1 MKIVVSYINSIY
13 DIRKTIKKIDLSIA
27 DGIHVD
33 LMDGMYVANNNLNV
47 SLLPELFKGISKPLD
62 IHLMVLKPSKYLD
75 ILYKLIPDCIYIHP
89 ETEQD
94 PIAVIKNIKE
104 HCHVGIVINPNQ
116 NIEGFKDYLKY
127 INRVLLMSVIPGK
140 GGQKFIENTKYDAQN
155 RVESTI
161 RIATTTVE
169 GDLILYDLSYDGENY
184 TLKSDYTRD
193 NYMAEENRKVV
204 INDDIPGEFYTVNLI
219 GTDGAVELM
228 LLLVAQLSQEYNII
242 NENNDVYI
250 TTLDG
255 KKYED
260 INIISYPS
268 DATVYP
274 VAPEFRAE
282 VLEVFDNV
290 MWIKPI
296 ENGEGLGD
304 KLLINT
310 QGNDFEVGDTVRV
323 IFTGLIRDT
332 YPAQIEV
339 ISVEKFEIY
348 NN

>member
-1 MKIVVSYINSIY
+1 MKN
-13 DIRKTIKKIDLSIA
+13 KI
-27 DGIHVD
+27 
-33 LMDGMYVANNNLNV
+33 
-47 SLLPELFKGISKPLD
+47 
-62 IHLMVLKPSKYLD
+62 
-75 ILYKLIPDCIYIHP
+75 LI
-89 ETEQD
+89 
-94 PIAVIKNIKE
+94 
-104 HCHVGIVINPNQ
+104 GIVIFIALAVAIGLVLFSLGVFNDDETIANNIYNGIETNYNTLNNNEVGNNVTGNQ
-116 NIEGFKDYLKY
+116 IDTKNASLEELPQSYTIEQAIKDGCFTVTYYTVYNKEYLD
-127 INRVLLMSVIPGK
+127 N
-140 GGQKFIENTKYDAQN
+140 FIENTKHDAQN
-155 RVESTI
+155 RVASSI
-161 RIATTTVE
+161 RIVATTVE
-169 GDLILYDLSYDGENY
+169 GNLILYDLSYDGEKY

-193 NYMAEENRKVV
+193 KYMAEEERKVV

-219 GTDGAVELM
+219 ETDGAVELM
-228 LLLVAQLSQEYNII
+228 LLLVVQPSQEYNII

-260 INIISYPS
+260 INIVSYPQ

>member
-1 MKIVVSYINSIY
+1 MKNKILIGIIIFIALAV
-13 DIRKTIKKIDLSIA
+13 TIGLVLFSLGFFKDDDTK
-27 DGIHVD
+27 
-33 LMDGMYVANNNLNV
+33 ANNIYNGIETNYNTLNNNEVGNNVTGNQIDTKNASLEELPQNYTIEQAIKDGCFTVTYYAVYNKDNL
-47 SLLPELFKGISKPLD
+47 D
-62 IHLMVLKPSKYLD
+62 D
-75 ILYKLIPDCIYIHP
+75 
-89 ETEQD
+89 
-94 PIAVIKNIKE
+94 
-104 HCHVGIVINPNQ
+104 
-116 NIEGFKDYLKY
+116 
-127 INRVLLMSVIPGK
+127 
-140 GGQKFIENTKYDAQN
+140 FIEKTSVNNTN
-155 RVESTI
+155 READSI
-161 RIATTTVE
+161 RIAASTVE

-193 NYMAEENRKVV
+193 NYMAEDDRKVV
-204 INDDIPGEFYTVNLI
+204 INDDIPGRFYTIALRQDGETMRLELI
-219 GTDGAVELM
+219 LTAE
-228 LLLVAQLSQEYNII
+228 ASQKE
-242 NENNDVYI
+242 E
-250 TTLDG
+250 G
-255 KKYED
+255 KIYED
-260 INIISYPS
+260 INIVSYPLN
-268 DATVYP
+268 ATAYP
-274 VAPEFRAE
+274 VGPEFRAE

>member
-1 MKIVVSYINSIY
+1 MKN
-13 DIRKTIKKIDLSIA
+13 KI
-27 DGIHVD
+27 
-33 LMDGMYVANNNLNV
+33 
-47 SLLPELFKGISKPLD
+47 
-62 IHLMVLKPSKYLD
+62 
-75 ILYKLIPDCIYIHP
+75 LI
-89 ETEQD
+89 
-94 PIAVIKNIKE
+94 
-104 HCHVGIVINPNQ
+104 GIVIFIALAVTIGLVLFSLGVFNDDETIANNIYNGIETNYNALNNNEVGNNVTGNQ
-116 NIEGFKDYLKY
+116 IDTKNASLEELPQSYTIEQAIKDGCFTVTYYSVYNKEYLD
-127 INRVLLMSVIPGK
+127 N
-140 GGQKFIENTKYDAQN
+140 FIEKTKHDAQN
-155 RVESTI
+155 RVASTI

-204 INDDIPGEFYTVNLI
+204 INNDVPGRFYTIALRQ
-219 GTDGAVELM
+219 DGETIRLE
-228 LLLVAQLSQEYNII
+228 LLLIAEASQKE
-242 NENNDVYI
+242 E
-250 TTLDG
+250 G
-255 KKYED
+255 KIYED
-260 INIISYPS
+260 INIVSYPLN
-268 DATVYP
+268 ATAYP
-274 VAPEFRAE
+274 DGPEFRAE

>member
-1 MKIVVSYINSIY
+1 MKNKILIGVAIFISLAVVVVLVLFSF
-13 DIRKTIKKIDLSIA
+13 
-27 DGIHVD
+27 GIFKD
-33 LMDGMYVANNNLNV
+33 DKDMANNTYNGIEIKYNNV
-47 SLLPELFKGISKPLD
+47 SNNEAGNNSSTNQIDTKNARLEDLPQNYTIEQAIKDGCFTVTYYAVYNKEFLD
-62 IHLMVLKPSKYLD
+62 
-75 ILYKLIPDCIYIHP
+75 
-89 ETEQD
+89 
-94 PIAVIKNIKE
+94 N
-104 HCHVGIVINPNQ
+104 
-116 NIEGFKDYLKY
+116 
-127 INRVLLMSVIPGK
+127 
-140 GGQKFIENTKYDAQN
+140 FIENTKYDAQN

-323 IFTGLIRDT
+323 IYTGLIRET
-332 YPAQIEV
+332 YPVQIEV

-348 NN
+348 N

>member
-1 MKIVVSYINSIY
+1 MKN
-13 DIRKTIKKIDLSIA
+13 KI
-27 DGIHVD
+27 
-33 LMDGMYVANNNLNV
+33 
-47 SLLPELFKGISKPLD
+47 
-62 IHLMVLKPSKYLD
+62 
-75 ILYKLIPDCIYIHP
+75 LI
-89 ETEQD
+89 
-94 PIAVIKNIKE
+94 
-104 HCHVGIVINPNQ
+104 GIVIFIALAVAIGLVLFSLGVFNDDETIANNIYNGIETNYNTLNNNEVGNNVTGNQ
-116 NIEGFKDYLKY
+116 IDTKNASLEELPQNYTIEQAIKDGCFTVTYY
-127 INRVLLMSVIPGK
+127 SVCNK
-140 GGQKFIENTKYDAQN
+140 ENLDDFIEKTSVNNTN
-155 RVESTI
+155 READSI
-161 RIATTTVE
+161 RIAASTVE
-169 GDLILYDLSYDGENY
+169 GDLILYDLIFDGEKY

-193 NYMAEENRKVV
+193 KYMAEEERKVV

-219 GTDGAVELM
+219 ETDGAVELM
-228 LLLVAQLSQEYNII
+228 LLLVVQPSQEYNII

-260 INIISYPS
+260 INIVSYPQ

-323 IFTGLIRDT
+323 IYTGFIRDT
-332 YPAQIEV
+332 YPAQIDV
-339 ISVEKFEIY
+339 ISLEKFEIY
-348 NN
+348 N

>member
-1 MKIVVSYINSIY
+1 MKNKILIGVAIFISLAVVVVLVLFSF
-13 DIRKTIKKIDLSIA
+13 
-27 DGIHVD
+27 GIFKD
-33 LMDGMYVANNNLNV
+33 DKDMANNTYNEIEIKYNNV
-47 SLLPELFKGISKPLD
+47 SNNEAGNNSSTNQIDTKNARLEDLPQNYTIEQAIKDGCFTVTYYAVYNKEFLD
-62 IHLMVLKPSKYLD
+62 
-75 ILYKLIPDCIYIHP
+75 
-89 ETEQD
+89 
-94 PIAVIKNIKE
+94 N
-104 HCHVGIVINPNQ
+104 
-116 NIEGFKDYLKY
+116 
-127 INRVLLMSVIPGK
+127 
-140 GGQKFIENTKYDAQN
+140 FIENTKYDAQN

-323 IFTGLIRDT
+323 IYTGLIRET
-332 YPAQIEV
+332 YPVQIEV

-348 NN
+348 N

>member
-1 MKIVVSYINSIY
+1 MKNKILIGIIIFIALAV
-13 DIRKTIKKIDLSIA
+13 TIGLVLFSLGFFKDDDTK
-27 DGIHVD
+27 
-33 LMDGMYVANNNLNV
+33 ANNIYNGIETNYNTLNNNEVGNNVTGNQIDTKNASLEELPQNYTIEQAIKDGCFTVTYYAVYNKENL
-47 SLLPELFKGISKPLD
+47 D
-62 IHLMVLKPSKYLD
+62 D
-75 ILYKLIPDCIYIHP
+75 
-89 ETEQD
+89 
-94 PIAVIKNIKE
+94 
-104 HCHVGIVINPNQ
+104 
-116 NIEGFKDYLKY
+116 
-127 INRVLLMSVIPGK
+127 
-140 GGQKFIENTKYDAQN
+140 FIEKTSVNNTN
-155 RVESTI
+155 READSI
-161 RIATTTVE
+161 RIAASTVE
-169 GDLILYDLSYDGENY
+169 GDLILYDLIFDGEKY

-193 NYMAEENRKVV
+193 KYMAEDDRKVV
-204 INDDIPGEFYTVNLI
+204 INDDIPGRFYTIALRQDGETIRLELI
-219 GTDGAVELM
+219 LTAE
-228 LLLVAQLSQEYNII
+228 ASQKE
-242 NENNDVYI
+242 E
-250 TTLDG
+250 G
-255 KKYED
+255 KIYED
-260 INIISYPS
+260 INIVSYPLN
-268 DATVYP
+268 ATVYP

>member
-1 MKIVVSYINSIY
+1 MKNKILIGIIIFTALAVAIGLVLFSLGVFN
-13 DIRKTIKKIDLSIA
+13 DDETI
-27 DGIHVD
+27 
-33 LMDGMYVANNNLNV
+33 ANNIYNGIETNYNTLNNNEV
-47 SLLPELFKGISKPLD
+47 GNNVTGNQIDTKNASLEELPYNYTIEQAIKDGCFTVTFYSVYNKE
-62 IHLMVLKPSKYLD
+62 YLD
-75 ILYKLIPDCIYIHP
+75 
-89 ETEQD
+89 
-94 PIAVIKNIKE
+94 N
-104 HCHVGIVINPNQ
+104 
-116 NIEGFKDYLKY
+116 
-127 INRVLLMSVIPGK
+127 
-140 GGQKFIENTKYDAQN
+140 FIENTKHDAQN
-155 RVESTI
+155 RVASSI
-161 RIATTTVE
+161 RIAATTVE
-169 GDLILYDLSYDGENY
+169 GDLILYDLSYDGEKY

-193 NYMAEENRKVV
+193 RYMAEEERKVV

-219 GTDGAVELM
+219 ETDGAVELM
-228 LLLVAQLSQEYNII
+228 LLLVSQPSQKYNII

-260 INIISYPS
+260 INIVSYPQ

-339 ISVEKFEIY
+339 ISVEKVEIY

>member
-1 MKIVVSYINSIY
+1 MKNKILIGIIIFIALTV
-13 DIRKTIKKIDLSIA
+13 TIGLVLFSLGVFNDDETI
-27 DGIHVD
+27 
-33 LMDGMYVANNNLNV
+33 ANNIYNGIETNYNTLNNNEV
-47 SLLPELFKGISKPLD
+47 GNNVTGNQIYTKNASLEELPQRYTIEQAIKDGCFTVTYYSVYNKE
-62 IHLMVLKPSKYLD
+62 YLD
-75 ILYKLIPDCIYIHP
+75 
-89 ETEQD
+89 
-94 PIAVIKNIKE
+94 N
-104 HCHVGIVINPNQ
+104 
-116 NIEGFKDYLKY
+116 
-127 INRVLLMSVIPGK
+127 
-140 GGQKFIENTKYDAQN
+140 FIEKTKHDAQN
-155 RVESTI
+155 RVASTI
-161 RIATTTVE
+161 RIAASTVE

-193 NYMAEENRKVV
+193 NYMAEDDRKVV
-204 INDDIPGEFYTVNLI
+204 INDDIPGRFYTIALRQDGETMRLELI
-219 GTDGAVELM
+219 LTAE
-228 LLLVAQLSQEYNII
+228 ASQKE
-242 NENNDVYI
+242 E
-250 TTLDG
+250 G
-255 KKYED
+255 KIYED
-260 INIISYPS
+260 INIVSYPLN
-268 DATVYP
+268 ATAYP
-274 VAPEFRAE
+274 DGPEFRAE

>member
-1 MKIVVSYINSIY
+1 MKNKILIGIIIFIALAV
-13 DIRKTIKKIDLSIA
+13 TIGLVLFSLGFFKDDDTK
-27 DGIHVD
+27 
-33 LMDGMYVANNNLNV
+33 ANNIYNGIETNYNTLNNNEV
-47 SLLPELFKGISKPLD
+47 GNNVTGNQIDTKNASLEELPQNYTIEQAIKDGCFTVTYYAVYNKE
-62 IHLMVLKPSKYLD
+62 YLD
-75 ILYKLIPDCIYIHP
+75 
-89 ETEQD
+89 
-94 PIAVIKNIKE
+94 N
-104 HCHVGIVINPNQ
+104 
-116 NIEGFKDYLKY
+116 
-127 INRVLLMSVIPGK
+127 
-140 GGQKFIENTKYDAQN
+140 FIEKTKHDAQN
-155 RVESTI
+155 RVASTI

-193 NYMAEENRKVV
+193 KYMAEDDRKVV
-204 INDDIPGEFYTVNLI
+204 INDDIPGRFYTIALRQ
-219 GTDGAVELM
+219 DGETIRLE
-228 LLLVAQLSQEYNII
+228 LLLIAEVSQKE
-242 NENNDVYI
+242 E
-250 TTLDG
+250 G
-255 KKYED
+255 KIYED
-260 INIISYPS
+260 INIVLYPLN
-268 DATVYP
+268 ATMYP

-323 IFTGLIRDT
+323 IYTGLIRET
-332 YPAQIEV
+332 YPVQIEV

>member
-1 MKIVVSYINSIY
+1 MKN
-13 DIRKTIKKIDLSIA
+13 KI
-27 DGIHVD
+27 
-33 LMDGMYVANNNLNV
+33 
-47 SLLPELFKGISKPLD
+47 
-62 IHLMVLKPSKYLD
+62 
-75 ILYKLIPDCIYIHP
+75 LI
-89 ETEQD
+89 
-94 PIAVIKNIKE
+94 
-104 HCHVGIVINPNQ
+104 GIVIFTALAVAIGLVLFSLGVFNDDETIANNIYNGIETNYNTLNNNEVGNNVTGNQ
-116 NIEGFKDYLKY
+116 IDTKNASLEELPYNYTIEQAIKDGCFTVTFYSVYNKEYLD
-127 INRVLLMSVIPGK
+127 N
-140 GGQKFIENTKYDAQN
+140 FIENTKHDAQN
-155 RVESTI
+155 RVASSI
-161 RIATTTVE
+161 RIAATTVE
-169 GDLILYDLSYDGENY
+169 GDLILYDLSYDGEKY

-193 NYMAEENRKVV
+193 KYMAEEERKVV

-219 GTDGAVELM
+219 ETDGAVELM
-228 LLLVAQLSQEYNII
+228 LLLVAQPSQKYNII

-260 INIISYPS
+260 INIVSYPQ